1 MLFSVLDTNS
11 DEQLSRSEFSR
22 KLTAMQA
29 GLDPEEVN
37 CLFEHLDANK
47 DRNISFG
54 EFVQAFSAVN
64 AEQIVS
70 RMRRVLYGASMSVKV
85 LLSTHC
91 PTGPITKT
99 AFRKIVRGLIDKLA
113 DNEVDSVFKELARS
127 SETIARD
134 DFLDLFGRDE

>member
-1 MLFSVLDTNS
+1 MLFRVLDTNS

-22 KLTAMQA
+22 KLNAMQA
-29 GLDPEEVN
+29 GLDPEEVT
-37 CLFEHLDANK
+37 CLFDHLDANK
-47 DRNISFG
+47 DGNVSFG
-54 EFVQAFSAVN
+54 EFVQAFSAAN

-91 PTGPITKT
+91 PAGAITRP

-113 DNEVDSVFKELARS
+113 DNEIDSVFKELARS
-127 SETIARD
+127 AETIARD